1 MFQAGAAGDEQIDT
15 QFNED
20 GFKHGETV
28 RSKDSEDI
36 RGPENTEERKSS
48 QSTEMERKQ
57 EEFIEFMNGFWE
69 EYDTDGNGMLD
80 KLEFK
85 KFLDEVYF
93 DDESQK
99 SSSDDGK
106 LKKTQTMSN

>member
-1 MFQAGAAGDEQIDT
+1 
-15 QFNED
+15 
-20 GFKHGETV
+20 
-28 RSKDSEDI
+28 
-36 RGPENTEERKSS
+36 
-48 QSTEMERKQ
+48 
-57 EEFIEFMNGFWE
+57 MNGFWE